1 MLDADMAKKAAPIV
15 GAFLLGWFLTKKG
28 IGPFGGGGFI

>member
-1 MLDADMAKKAAPIV
+1 MLDKEMLMKVAPLA
-15 GAFLLGWFLTKKG
+15 GAFALGWFLTKKG